1 MEILELEKRLKE
13 LEAENNYEDANI
25 VLEKINKIIET
36 SLYQEIDDNKRK
48 TLERTKKINEIKLL
62 QNKLSL
68 NPPKNMELY
77 YRGHLLKELKE
88 YLKIALPSEVNA
100 IRMKLDKEIEIHR
113 ENCKSI
119 RINKEEKIPITKK
132 LGLKIKEISDSIH
145 LFLSKHDVI
154 NKAKRVLSSTII
166 GGVVVYQQLLL
177 YQHFL

>member
-13 LEAENNYEDANI
+13 LEAEKNYEDANI

-77 YRGHLLKELKE
+77 YNFKMNYH
-88 YLKIALPSEVNA
+88 
-100 IRMKLDKEIEIHR
+100 IEIILKVLNESFFR
-113 ENCKSI
+113 KILAIQIESLNGNS
-119 RINKEEKIPITKK
+119 INKLE
-132 LGLKIKEISDSIH
+132 
-145 LFLSKHDVI
+145 
-154 NKAKRVLSSTII
+154 
-166 GGVVVYQQLLL
+166 
-177 YQHFL
+177 